1 MSRDIFVQDIPANA
15 RTVSDIPHGW
25 MPSPLPFL
33 RDQVIAAVR
42 ELAPD
47 ADFSDPGW
55 GQVSLLGA
63 EIEVNVRDELPLH
76 SFALHVRGSD
86 RGAADAFVARLS
98 ERLNV
103 SAFDPEGAQES
114 GIFGNG

>member
-1 MSRDIFVQDIPANA
+1 MERVAWSLLILGDLDPLT
-15 RTVSDIPHGW
+15 RTP
-25 MPSPLPFL
+25 PSPASRHPH
-33 RDQVIAAVR
+33 RMS
-42 ELAPD
+42 EEP
-47 ADFSDPGW
+47 DFSDPGW

-63 EIEVNVRDELPLH
+63 ETEVNVRDESPLH